1 MATKK
6 GTNKSEILNGTDSGD
21 SLLGRGGNDTLFG
34 GDGKDR
40 LDGGAGDDELLGGD
54 GNDLLLP
61 GRGGADAMDG
71 GKGIDTVSYANFVAP
86 ETVGISIQL
95 NWVNQ
100 YQYTDFDA
108 EGDGF
113 LNVERFIGTNANDYF
128 YIFRQDAPNGY
139 SVSGGDGN
147 DVIRVDGGTM
157 RGGDGNDDLRGD
169 DKRVLE
175 DTFWLDLASGSDTFG
190 YFDGR
195 QDKLRI
201 SGKEFGVGALL
212 NDDEL
217 ISSDTVTPVGMK
229 AQFIFQD
236 SQDRLYFDP
245 DGVGSET
252 AVLLVQF
259 ESSSLVNTPTE
270 ANFEIV

>member
-6 GTNKSEILNGTDSGD
+6 GTKQNDMLKGADSD
-21 SLLGRGGNDTLFG
+21 DILLGRAGNDTLLG
-34 GDGKDR
+34 GDGNDR

-61 GRGGADAMDG
+61 GRGGNDAMDG

-86 ETVGISIQL
+86 DTIGVSIQL
-95 NWVNQ
+95 NAFDQ
-100 YQYTDFDA
+100 YQYNDFDA
-108 EGDGF
+108 EGDTF
-113 LNVERFIGTNANDYF
+113 LNVERFIGTNAKDYF
-128 YIFRQDAPNGY
+128 YIFRQDAPDGY
-139 SVSGGDGN
+139 SVFGGDGDDFIN
-147 DVIRVDGGTM
+147 VDGGTM
-157 RGGDGNDDLRGD
+157 RGGNGNDTLLGEGEM
-169 DKRVLE
+169 V
-175 DTFWLDLASGSDTFG
+175 DTFWLELASGSDTFK

-201 SGKEFGVGALL
+201 SGREFGVGALL

-217 ISSDTVTPVGMK
+217 ISSDTVTPIGTK

-245 DGVGSET
+245 DGTGSET

-259 ESSSLVNTPTE
+259 ESSSLINTPTE
-270 ANFEIV
+270 GNFEIV